1 MSDYDRLIQEGLQY
15 QIQESNRLRQREIIE
30 NAKLKDELY
39 KLNQKDDKRIKFK
52 GFSFYDIYMW
62 FKGGKK

>member
-1 MSDYDRLIQEGLQY
+1 MSDYDRLIQEGLHY
-15 QIQESNRLRQREIIE
+15 QIQESNRLRQRAIIE

-39 KLNQKDDKRIKFK
+39 KLNHKDDKKIEFK

-62 FKGGKK
+62 FKNLI